1 MSTFLSS
8 MKNLKIGNNI
18 VTSSSTDLKGHA
30 IHLIM
35 GKTNLVVQNPNHLY
49 RTQDVSFLMNA
60 NP

>member
-1 MSTFLSS
+1 
-8 MKNLKIGNNI
+8 MKNLKIGNDI

-60 NP
+60 NL